1 MSSQSTPREYIQQ
14 NMEPSPT
21 LSYLLDKTQ
30 SADKYTENFDLS
42 FLDAVEVEGL
52 KPDTSNKSNLI
63 NPTKKVELRQRKK
76 RQREEVEKV
85 PVDGLNEAT
94 NSNFQKYLETFFTV
108 NSNLTKKAKIDEE
121 ESEERKDD
129 FYLSADTK
137 VFGDVKIRPFKNEA
151 KSMYFVHLMK
161 EAVGNSENSH
171 THMSVSAFE
180 LPDFIEILKKQYRE
194 VIHCKFGKVLDRIR
208 NSSCGMEDDPNSAA
222 FWSKEHTDF
231 LKSESIG
238 IRPYHGAD
246 GCYYIRLWMPRRNNS
261 TYSNWIGRRMS
272 IRLGYCKQFIGIL
285 QEMYADILERI
296 EREAEADVEI

>member
-14 NMEPSPT
+14 NMEPSPA
-21 LSYLLDKTQ
+21 LSYLLEKTQ
-30 SADKYTENFDLS
+30 SADNYTENFDLS
-42 FLDAVEVEGL
+42 FLDSVEVEGS
-52 KPDTSNKSNLI
+52 KPDSSNKSNLI
-63 NPTKKVELRQRKK
+63 NSTQKVELPQRKK
-76 RQREEVEKV
+76 RQRETEVEKV
-85 PVDGLNEAT
+85 VSVDGVNET
-94 NSNFQKYLETFFTV
+94 PNFQKYLESFFSV
-108 NSNLTKKAKIDEE
+108 SSNLTKKVKIDEE

-137 VFGDVKIRPFKNEA
+137 VLGDVKIRPFKNET
-151 KSMYFVHLMK
+151 KSMYFVHFMK

-180 LPDFIEILKKQYRE
+180 LPDFIEILKKQYLE
-194 VIHCKFGKVLDRIR
+194 VIHCRFGKVLDRIR
-208 NSSCGMEDDPNSAA
+208 NSSCGQEDDPNSAA

-238 IRPYHGAD
+238 VRPYQGAD
-246 GCYYIRLWMPRRNNS
+246 GCYYIRLWMPRRNNA

-296 EREAEADVEI
+296 EREAEADAEI